1 MSYKTMYLQDKKRVR
16 SYVNNW
22 HQYKKDKGAQD
33 PDKKYKET
41 TGRRFGDKNH
51 LVELG
56 KDGRLE
62 GNRS

>member
-1 MSYKTMYLQDKKRVR
+1 MSYQTMYLQDKKRVG
-16 SYVNNW
+16 YNNW

-33 PDKKYKET
+33 PDKET